1 MKDDLISLF
10 IDDEMG
16 LDDKI
21 EFVETVHESESF
33 TGETIDLLHQEKIL
47 TSKWVTRMPTVQIR
61 AKRHILSRWLQ
72 LRPIMAFST
81 VLAAF
86 AVALFLYYS
95 PGIKSGMDPHLE
107 AKIKKKISYRFVIYR
122 PDIRKAEIIGTF
134 TDWQPIRMDRLSSS
148 GYWAITLNLSEG
160 EHRYSYLIGDGQQ
173 IADPTVMSREKDDFG
188 GVNSIIEIKRVI

>member
-33 TGETIDLLHQEKIL
+33 AGETIDLLHQEKIL
-47 TSKWVTRMPTVQIR
+47 TSQWVTRMPAREIKARQ
-61 AKRHILSRWLQ
+61 SMFPRWLQ
-72 LRPIMAFST
+72 FRPVLAFST
-81 VLAAF
+81 VLVAF
-86 AVALFLYYS
+86 AALLFLYRS
-95 PGIKSGMDPHLE
+95 PDIKPGMVDLE
-107 AKIKKKISYRFVIYR
+107 SNMKNQVPYRFVIYR

-134 TDWQPIRMDRLSSS
+134 TDWRPIRMDRLSSS
-148 GYWAITLNLSEG
+148 GYWAITLNLPEG
-160 EHRYSYLIGDGQQ
+160 EHRYSYLIEDGQQ

-188 GVNSIIEIKRVI
+188 GVNSIIEIKRAI

>member
-33 TGETIDLLHQEKIL
+33 AGETIDLLHQEKIL
-47 TSKWVTRMPTVQIR
+47 TSQWVTRMPAREIKARQ
-61 AKRHILSRWLQ
+61 SMFPRWLQ
-72 LRPIMAFST
+72 FRPVLAFST
-81 VLAAF
+81 VLVAF
-86 AVALFLYYS
+86 AALLFLYRS
-95 PGIKSGMDPHLE
+95 PDIKPGMLDLE
-107 AKIKKKISYRFVIYR
+107 SNMKNQVPYRFVIYR

-134 TDWQPIRMDRLSSS
+134 TDWRPIRMDRLSSS
-148 GYWAITLNLSEG
+148 GYWAITLNLPEG
-160 EHRYSYLIGDGQQ
+160 EHRYSYLIEDGQQ

-188 GVNSIIEIKRVI
+188 GVNSIIEIKRAI

>member
-33 TGETIDLLHQEKIL
+33 SGETIDLLHQEKIL
-47 TSKWVTRMPTVQIR
+47 TSQWVTRMPAEQI
-61 AKRHILSRWLQ
+61 KTKQNIFPRWFQ
-72 LRPIMAFST
+72 LRPILVFST
-81 VLAAF
+81 VLVAF
-86 AVALFLYYS
+86 VVTLFLYYS
-95 PGIKSGMDPHLE
+95 PGIISGVDPNLE
-107 AKIKKKISYRFVIYR
+107 SNIKKQISYRFVIYR
-122 PDIRKAEIIGTF
+122 PNIQKAEIIGSF
-134 TDWQPIRMDRLSSS
+134 TDWQPVRLDRLSSS

-173 IADPTVMSREKDDFG
+173 IADPTVMLREKDDFG

>member
-33 TGETIDLLHQEKIL
+33 TGKTIDLLHQEKVL
-47 TSKWVTRMPTVQIR
+47 TSQWVTRMP
-61 AKRHILSRWLQ
+61 AKKIKTRQSILPRWLQ
-72 LRPIMAFST
+72 LRPILAFST
-81 VLAAF
+81 ILVAF
-86 AVALFLYYS
+86 AVVLFLYRT
-95 PGIKSGMDPHLE
+95 PGLKSGVDPNLE
-107 AKIKKKISYRFVIYR
+107 SNLKKQVSYRFVIYR

-134 TDWQPIRMDRLSSS
+134 TDWRPIRMDRLSSS
-148 GYWAITLNLSEG
+148 GYWAITLNLPEG